1 MGACKGLNK
10 KNMLAILQ
18 YTECLQDGRN
28 VYRVLAKNNAEIV
41 KTVRKFGSI
50 YPKIVIR
57 IEDINELNDLLEQL
71 NDFSIYG
78 VRMLKIKSERTISE
92 RLRRFFS

>member
-1 MGACKGLNK
+1 
-10 KNMLAILQ
+10 MLAILQ

-28 VYRVLAKNNAEIV
+28 VYRILAKNNADIV
-41 KTVRKFGSI
+41 KPVRKFGSI

-57 IEDINELNDLLEQL
+57 VEDINELNDLLEQL

-92 RLRRFFS
+92 RLRKFFS

>member
-1 MGACKGLNK
+1 
-10 KNMLAILQ
+10 MLAILQ
-18 YTECLQDGRN
+18 YTECLMDGRN
-28 VYRVLAKNNAEIV
+28 VYRILAKNNAEIV
-41 KTVRKFGSI
+41 KTVRKCGSI

-57 IEDINELNDLLEQL
+57 VEDINELNDLLEQL

-78 VRMLKIKSERTISE
+78 VRLLKIKSERTISE

>member
-10 KNMLAILQ
+10 KMLAILQ

-28 VYRVLAKNNAEIV
+28 VYRILAKNNAEIV
-41 KTVRKFGSI
+41 KTVCKFGSI

-57 IEDINELNDLLEQL
+57 VEDIKELNDLLEQL

-78 VRMLKIKSERTISE
+78 VRLLKIKSERTISE

>member
-1 MGACKGLNK
+1 
-10 KNMLAILQ
+10 MLAILQ

-28 VYRVLAKNNAEIV
+28 VYRILAKNNAEIV

-57 IEDINELNDLLEQL
+57 VEDINELNDLLEQL

-92 RLRRFFS
+92 RLRSFFS

>member
-1 MGACKGLNK
+1 
-10 KNMLAILQ
+10 MLAILQ

-92 RLRRFFS
+92 RLRRFLVEFCERRA

>member
-1 MGACKGLNK
+1 
-10 KNMLAILQ
+10 MLAILQ

-28 VYRVLAKNNAEIV
+28 VYRILAKNNAEIV
-41 KTVRKFGSI
+41 KTVRKCGSI

-57 IEDINELNDLLEQL
+57 VEDINELNDLLEQL